1 MALNRYSLVLAAT
14 LVTAGTATFGV
25 YRVIENA
32 RAQNRVLLRHVVVA
46 RKDIPEGAALT
57 HSALVV
63 NEWPVATVPPAN
75 VEVKL
80 VVERALAQIGKP
92 YRLGG
97 AGPRGGFDCSGL
109 VAWVYSTLGVRV
121 PRTTDG
127 QFAYFTPVPREQL
140 QPGDLVFFRLPQAH
154 VGIYVGEG
162 EFVHA
167 PATGR
172 PVERA
177 RLDGPWFI
185 LSFAG
190 GGRLTDSH

>member
-1 MALNRYSLVLAAT
+1 MKHIVTVLPRCALAGRIIRRCQQATPIAVALLLAACS
-14 LVTAGTATFGV
+14 GTAVRPTASAPAG
-25 YRVIENA
+25 
-32 RAQNRVLLRHVVVA
+32 QVV
-46 RKDIPEGAALT
+46 PSAA
-57 HSALVV
+57 
-63 NEWPVATVPPAN
+63 PVATVPPAN